1 VGHRLSQVKQMER
14 ALADLR
20 KENDAQRRRLS
31 ELENRIGM
39 LEE

>member
-1 VGHRLSQVKQMER
+1 MER

-20 KENDAQRRRLS
+20 KENDTQRRRLS
-31 ELENRIGM
+31 ELENRISM